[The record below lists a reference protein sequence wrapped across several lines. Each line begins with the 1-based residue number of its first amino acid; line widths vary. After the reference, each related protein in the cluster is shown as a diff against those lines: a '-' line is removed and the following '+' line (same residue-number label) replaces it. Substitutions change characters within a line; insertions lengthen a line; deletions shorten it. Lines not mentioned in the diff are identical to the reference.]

1 MCQRISRETGRQ
13 GGLPVFIWFSLLL
26 GVVLFLV
33 GAGIEKDGAAG
44 CGSVCGVALSGAG
57 AKKRTGSFAACAA
70 GGVGR
75 KTGRRWPCLNGQR
88 RRDGLTA
95 PKAKDKHLAWTLNKG
110 KAYRTIHIAF
120 NVPCKPRKFIIPN
133 FMNAHLNSFFFAA

>member
-26 GVVLFLV
+26 GVVLFWV

-57 AKKRTGSFAACAA
+57 AKKCTGSFAACAA

-75 KTGRRWPCLNGQR
+75 KAGWTDCPKGCGQVGF
-88 RRDGLTA
+88 DICSPFKL
-95 PKAKDKHLAWTLNKG
+95 
-110 KAYRTIHIAF
+110 
-120 NVPCKPRKFIIPN
+120 
-133 FMNAHLNSFFFAA
+133 

>member
-1 MCQRISRETGRQ
+1 M
-13 GGLPVFIWFSLLL
+13 PVFIWFSLLL
-26 GVVLFLV
+26 GVVLFWV

-75 KTGRRWPCLNGQR
+75 KTGRRRWPCFTGQR
-88 RRDGLTA
+88 RRDGLA
-95 PKAKDKHLAWTLNKG
+95 VPKAAGKLSSVFLLIIKIAWKQD
-110 KAYRTIHIAF
+110 
-120 NVPCKPRKFIIPN
+120 
-133 FMNAHLNSFFFAA
+133 

>member
-13 GGLPVFIWFSLLL
+13 GGLPVFICFSLLL
-26 GVVLFLV
+26 GVVLFWV

-75 KTGRRWPCLNGQR
+75 KTGRRRWPYLNGQR

-95 PKAKDKHLAWTLNKG
+95 PKAAGRSGLASVLLLGLCG
-110 KAYRTIHIAF
+110 KKNGDCVVR
-120 NVPCKPRKFIIPN
+120 
-133 FMNAHLNSFFFAA
+133 LE

>member
-26 GVVLFLV
+26 GVVLFWV

-57 AKKRTGSFAACAA
+57 AKKCTGSFAACAA

-75 KTGRRWPCLNGQR
+75 KAGRRWPCFNGQR
-88 RRDGLTA
+88 RPNGLTA
-95 PKAKDKHLAWTLNKG
+95 PMAAGRWGVESVLLSGLWGERNLHWEPEITERAATEKG
-110 KAYRTIHIAF
+110 QSSRS
-120 NVPCKPRKFIIPN
+120 
-133 FMNAHLNSFFFAA
+133 L